1 MCVASTAAQAKD
13 SGGAGAADVAA
24 IRRRF
29 YAALD
34 GRQQLLAACAVV
46 LQAGARRMRAMHK
59 LRAHKRQQKRQKEVR
74 EASERL
80 QLREQQVAEER
91 RKKAERVQ
99 PGRQETRR
107 RTESTTWAPPA
118 SARAATAAAAA
129 ASMAM
134 VAAVAEEATQGGAQ
148 LAAASAKLPASRRI
162 AEAALA
168 AREAALTERE
178 AAVAGA
184 EAAEALAAREAA
196 LVVREAALAEAE
208 AAVTAREAAREIAA
222 VEEEPAWLR
231 EASSELGKGE
241 AAQGAAG
248 GPGAQTLA
256 RALTVA
262 RREALWEEARTGKP
276 ARPLGVAAM
285 VIAKAR
291 PWVDPPPP
299 PKRTGGRQ
307 RKTWRE
313 VKSERAAEASDEGT
327 LVAVE
332 ESQAMAASL
341 ESAREGRERE
351 QRLRVE
357 GARELCR
364 ALLES
369 LREEEAAG
377 RGLGSDAYEEL
388 EAAEGE
394 ARLEELCELADIATD
409 DTRSREA
416 LREAAS
422 APGQAAGAVPKRG
435 RASER
440 VDEMVFARKCRTAG
454 VNLGKNKRSTAA

>member
-1 MCVASTAAQAKD
+1 M
-13 SGGAGAADVAA
+13 
-24 IRRRF
+24 
-29 YAALD
+29 
-34 GRQQLLAACAVV
+34 
-46 LQAGARRMRAMHK
+46 
-59 LRAHKRQQKRQKEVR
+59 
-74 EASERL
+74 
-80 QLREQQVAEER
+80 
-91 RKKAERVQ
+91 
-99 PGRQETRR
+99 
-107 RTESTTWAPPA
+107 
-118 SARAATAAAAA
+118 
-129 ASMAM
+129 
-134 VAAVAEEATQGGAQ
+134 EEATQGGAR
-148 LAAASAKLPASRRI
+148 LAAASTKLPTSLHI
-162 AEAALA
+162 AEVALA
-168 AREAALTERE
+168 ARETALAERE

-184 EAAEALAAREAA
+184 EAAEALEAREAA

-208 AAVTAREAAREIAA
+208 AAVAAREAARESAA
-222 VEEEPAWLR
+222 VEEEPAWLQ
-231 EASSELGKGE
+231 EASSKLGE
-241 AAQGAAG
+241 VETAQGAAC

-416 LREAAS
+416 LREAAG
-422 APGQAAGAVPKRG
+422 APGQAAGVVPKKG

-454 VNLGKNKRSTAA
+454 INLGKNKRSTAA

>member
-1 MCVASTAAQAKD
+1 M
-13 SGGAGAADVAA
+13 
-24 IRRRF
+24 RE
-29 YAALD
+29 AAL
-34 GRQQLLAACAVV
+34 
-46 LQAGARRMRAMHK
+46 
-59 LRAHKRQQKRQKEVR
+59 
-74 EASERL
+74 
-80 QLREQQVAEER
+80 AE
-91 RKKAERVQ
+91 
-99 PGRQETRR
+99 
-107 RTESTTWAPPA
+107 
-118 SARAATAAAAA
+118 
-129 ASMAM
+129 
-134 VAAVAEEATQGGAQ
+134 
-148 LAAASAKLPASRRI
+148 
-162 AEAALA
+162 AEAAVA
-168 AREAALTERE
+168 AREAALAGRD
-178 AAVAGA
+178 AAVAET

-377 RGLGSDAYEEL
+377 RGLGSEAYEEL

-394 ARLEELCELADIATD
+394 ARLEELCELADVAVD

-416 LREAAS
+416 LRDAAG
-422 APGQAAGAVPKRG
+422 APGQAAGTASRRG

-440 VDEMVFARKCRTAG
+440 ADEMVFARKCRTAG
-454 VNLGKNKRSTAA
+454 INLGKNKRSTAA